1 MIDIEKEDSIDILKL
16 NNPPV
21 NAICSELID
30 HLDRA
35 IDKIEED
42 NSRAVIITG
51 KGDSFAGGA
60 DISEMKDFTTEEA
73 ENFSKEGQE
82 VFDRLRTLS
91 KPVIAAVN
99 GYALGGGMELALHC
113 DLIIA
118 AEDAT
123 FGQPEVGLGVIP
135 GFGGTQLLP
144 RKVSINKA
152 KELIFTGKKIG
163 AAEAQELGLVNSSV
177 NPDDLM
183 DEAKK
188 TAKTIA
194 ENAPIAIELA
204 KSSILE
210 GMDLSVD
217 EGKKIE
223 VERFSECFETD
234 DQKEGMDAF
243 LDKRKPEFEN
253 K

>member
-1 MIDIEKEDSIDILKL
+1 MIEIEKEDNIRILKM

-21 NAICSELID
+21 NAICNELID
-30 HLDRA
+30 ELDRA
-35 IDKIEED
+35 LDKIEKED
-42 NSRAVIITG
+42 FRAVIITG

-60 DISEMKDFTTEEA
+60 DISEMKDLTVEEA
-73 ENFSKEGQE
+73 ESFSRKGQK
-82 VFDRLRTLS
+82 VFNRLRTLP
-91 KPVIAAVN
+91 KPVIGAVN

-123 FGQPEVGLGVIP
+123 LGQPEVGLGVIP

-144 RKVSINKA
+144 RKVGINKA

-163 AAEAQELGLVNSSV
+163 ATEAHEIGLVNGTV
-177 NPDDLM
+177 DPDNLL

-188 TAKTIA
+188 TAEKIVV
-194 ENAPIAIELA
+194 NAPKAVELA

-210 GMDLSVD
+210 GMDGSVD
-217 EGKKIE
+217 KGKRIE
-223 VERFSECFETD
+223 VKKFSKSFDTE

-243 LDKRKPEFEN
+243 LDKREPEFKN

>member
-1 MIDIEKEDSIDILKL
+1 MIDIKEDNNIKILKL

-21 NAICSELID
+21 NAICNELID

-35 IDKIEED
+35 LDKIEKD
-42 NSRAVIITG
+42 NDRAVIITG
-51 KGDSFAGGA
+51 EGDSFAGGA
-60 DISEMKDFTTEEA
+60 DIGEMKDLTVEEA
-73 ENFSKEGQE
+73 ESFSRKGQE
-82 VFDRLRTLS
+82 VFNRLRTLS
-91 KPVIAAVN
+91 KPVIGAVN

-123 FGQPEVGLGVIP
+123 LGQPEVGLGVIP

-144 RKVSINKA
+144 RKVGINKA

-163 AAEAQELGLVNSSV
+163 AAEAQETGLVNGTV
-177 NPDDLM
+177 DPDNLL

-188 TAKTIA
+188 TAEKIA
-194 ENAPIAIELA
+194 ANAPKAVELA

-210 GMDLSVD
+210 GMDVSID
-217 EGKKIE
+217 EGKTIE
-223 VERFSECFETD
+223 VEKFSKSFDTE

-243 LDKRKPEFEN
+243 LDKREPEFKN